1 VSSVC
6 RGSSRSTWEG
16 KTPAMLR
23 GSQIHLCWNRF
34 LETGH
39 PGNAGE
45 WGEWVG
51 ILCEDPLWKQLTPMA
66 LEHPLVDRTFWI
78 SGTLDGLFYN
88 SETEEV
94 ILIDL
99 KTFEQVKDDKGQWS
113 TYKKGRHRKQLGGYV
128 DLIHINYPEIYVDK
142 CLVIH
147 SSQRAVFYEA
157 YPDVERCRGDY
168 QLARRAYFD
177 KQRELHA
184 F

>member
-1 VSSVC
+1 VSTIC
-6 RGSSRSTWEG
+6 RGNSFSTWEG
-16 KTPAMLR
+16 KTAAMER
-23 GSQIHLCWNRF
+23 GDQIHKCWNRF

-39 PGNAGE
+39 PGNAGQ

-51 ILCEDPLWKQLTPMA
+51 ILCEDPLFKQLTPIA
-66 LEHPLVDRTFWI
+66 LEHPLIDRKFWI

-88 SETEEV
+88 NETEEV

-99 KTFEQVKDDKGQWS
+99 KTFEEKFDEKKQKWS
-113 TYKKGRHRKQLGGYV
+113 KPSGSHTKQLGGYI
-128 DLIHINYPEIYVDK
+128 DLLYINHPELWIDKAMIVYSTQRQVIYK
-142 CLVIH
+142 TI
-147 SSQRAVFYEA
+147 
-157 YPDVERCRGDY
+157 PDIERCRGDY